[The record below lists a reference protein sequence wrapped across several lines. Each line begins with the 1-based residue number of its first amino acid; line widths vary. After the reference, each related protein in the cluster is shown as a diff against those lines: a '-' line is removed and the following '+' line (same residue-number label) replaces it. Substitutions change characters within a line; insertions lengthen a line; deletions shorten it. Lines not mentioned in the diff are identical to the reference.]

1 MGKSMKVKEL
11 IEELKKYPD
20 NSDIEVKSYDEKF
33 NKIIVKKNGRD
44 VLLYIQYIDEYGHLV
59 R

>member
-1 MGKSMKVKEL
+1 MKVKEL

-20 NSDIEVKSYDEKF
+20 SADIEVKSYDEKF
-33 NKIIVKKNGRD
+33 NKIIVKKSGRD

>member
-1 MGKSMKVKEL
+1 MTVKEL
-11 IEELKKYPD
+11 IEELKKYPTD
-20 NSDIEVKSYDEKF
+20 SDIEVKSYDERY
-33 NKIIVKKNGRD
+33 NKISVKKSGRD